1 MSMCNAKNEIFL
13 LTLGIIISSIG
24 LVSSLTLVL
33 ELKASSDMVS
43 DSTHLTNQSLLI
55 DFDDTLNLS
64 DNTEDS
70 VYGQVS
76 SSDNKI
82 YVVWQE
88 SVPGNIDRNYE
99 IFFKKSSDR
108 GNSFGEKIRL
118 SNNTG
123 FSEHPQ
129 MSAESKNVYV
139 VWADDT
145 KLNKQIYFKKSD
157 NGGNSFGEQM
167 LLSDSNSNSYN
178 QEISSFGDNVYI
190 VWLEKIPNGPYQI
203 MLTNSNDGGNTFSEP
218 IVLSENAMAQTFP
231 KVSAFDSHI
240 YVTWNVEDQAN
251 VKSGVYFISS
261 IDNGMTFGNAS
272 KLNNEEKDFGEPQVA
287 SYANQVYVIWGGSET
302 NMLRSLSFIKSNDY
316 GKTFSNIKKIGE
328 TELGRLNEPSNVE
341 IIADQ
346 NNRVF
351 ISWQDRMDISHK
363 DEIFFA
369 SSTDRG
375 ESFNGVMN
383 LSNNL
388 DISECPSIIAVD
400 DMVYATWEDL
410 TPGNHEVLFSR
421 GTIL

>member
-1 MSMCNAKNEIFL
+1 MSMAKNEIFL
-13 LTLGIIISSIG
+13 LTVGSIISSIG

-43 DSTHLTNQSLLI
+43 DATRLTNQSLSI

-88 SVPGNIDRNYE
+88 SVPGNIDKNYE

-118 SNNTG
+118 SDNIG

-145 KLNKQIYFKKSD
+145 NVNKQIYFKKSD

-167 LLSDSNSNSYN
+167 LLSNINSNAFN
-178 QEISSFGDNVYI
+178 QEIWSFGDNVYI
-190 VWLEKIPNGPYQI
+190 VWLEKIPLGPYRI
-203 MLTNSNDGGNTFSEP
+203 MLSSSNDGGDTFSEP

-351 ISWQDRMDISHK
+351 ISWQDKMDISHK

-375 ESFNGVMN
+375 ESFSGVMN

-388 DISECPSIIAVD
+388 DISECPSIVAVD

>member
-1 MSMCNAKNEIFL
+1 
-13 LTLGIIISSIG
+13 
-24 LVSSLTLVL
+24 
-33 ELKASSDMVS
+33 
-43 DSTHLTNQSLLI
+43 
-55 DFDDTLNLS
+55 
-64 DNTEDS
+64 
-70 VYGQVS
+70 
-76 SSDNKI
+76 
-82 YVVWQE
+82 
-88 SVPGNIDRNYE
+88 
-99 IFFKKSSDR
+99 
-108 GNSFGEKIRL
+108 
-118 SNNTG
+118 
-123 FSEHPQ
+123 

-167 LLSDSNSNSYN
+167 LLSYSNSNSYN

-240 YVTWNVEDQAN
+240 YVTWNVEDQAK

-302 NMLRSLSFIKSNDY
+302 NMLKSLSFIKSNDY

-375 ESFNGVMN
+375 ESFSGVMN

>member
-13 LTLGIIISSIG
+13 LTLSVIISSIG

-33 ELKASSDMVS
+33 ELKASSNMVS

-70 VYGQVS
+70 VYGQVG

-88 SVPGNIDRNYE
+88 SVPDSIDRNYE

-118 SNNTG
+118 SDNIG

-190 VWLEKIPNGPYQI
+190 VWLEKIPNGPYRI
-203 MLTNSNDGGNTFSEP
+203 MLANSNDGGNTFSEP

-240 YVTWNVEDQAN
+240 YVTWNVEDQAK

-302 NMLRSLSFIKSNDY
+302 NMLKSLSFIKSNDY

-375 ESFNGVMN
+375 ESFSGVMN